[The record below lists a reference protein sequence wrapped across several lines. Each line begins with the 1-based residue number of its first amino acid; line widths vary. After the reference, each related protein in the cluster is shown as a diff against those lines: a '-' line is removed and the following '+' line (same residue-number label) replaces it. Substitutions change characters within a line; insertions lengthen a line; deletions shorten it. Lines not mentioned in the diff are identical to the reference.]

1 MIGSKAM
8 LIISKQNPHFSDF
21 PLLIQQPLLKRIIES
36 NDMGWF
42 FLIFQA
48 SVGGA
53 QEGSAAGPFLIAG

>member
-36 NDMGWF
+36 NNMGWF
-42 FLIFQA
+42 VLIFQA
-48 SVGGA
+48 VLEGPWHGAVGPTG
-53 QEGSAAGPFLIAG
+53 